1 MGPIPCRKS
10 IDPILQSIT
19 ELVKFNCRF
28 TEIREKI
35 MKNKFH
41 SLETILSPEQA
52 LAFQRRIV
60 ALQFSKSEQYS
71 LTDLHHSV
79 SISNDE
85 VSRYINDYFTN
96 YDLLKQVINW
106 LQQNETEYQHY
117 VQRLQLT
124 FTYFDI
130 RNINI

>member
-1 MGPIPCRKS
+1 MGPIPRRKS
-10 IDPILQSIT
+10 IEPVLQSIT
-19 ELVKFNCRF
+19 ELVTLNCRF
-28 TEIREKI
+28 TEIRELI
-35 MKNKFH
+35 MQNKFNP
-41 SLETILSPEQA
+41 LEKILEPEQA
-52 LAFQRRIV
+52 IAFQRRIM
-60 ALQFSKSEQYS
+60 ALQFPKSEKYS
-71 LTDLHHSV
+71 LTDLHQNV

-130 RNINI
+130 RKINI

>member
-1 MGPIPCRKS
+1 
-10 IDPILQSIT
+10 
-19 ELVKFNCRF
+19 
-28 TEIREKI
+28 

-41 SLETILSPEQA
+41 SLETRLSPEQA
-52 LAFQRRIV
+52 LAFQRRIM
-60 ALQFSKSEQYS
+60 ALQFPKSEKYS
-71 LTDLHHSV
+71 LTDLHQNV

>member
-1 MGPIPCRKS
+1 
-10 IDPILQSIT
+10 
-19 ELVKFNCRF
+19 
-28 TEIREKI
+28 

>member
-1 MGPIPCRKS
+1 M
-10 IDPILQSIT
+10 
-19 ELVKFNCRF
+19 
-28 TEIREKI
+28 
-35 MKNKFH
+35 
-41 SLETILSPEQA
+41 
-52 LAFQRRIV
+52 
-60 ALQFSKSEQYS
+60 ALQFPKSEQYS
-71 LTDLHHSV
+71 LTDLYQNV
-79 SISNDE
+79 AISNDE

-96 YDLLKQVINW
+96 YDLLKQVLNW

>member
-1 MGPIPCRKS
+1 
-10 IDPILQSIT
+10 
-19 ELVKFNCRF
+19 
-28 TEIREKI
+28 

-52 LAFQRRIV
+52 LAFQRRMM
-60 ALQFSKSEQYS
+60 ALQFPKSEQYS
-71 LTDLHHSV
+71 LTDLHQTV

-85 VSRYINDYFTN
+85 VSRYLNGYFTN
-96 YDLLKQVINW
+96 YDLVKQVISW
-106 LQQNETEYQHY
+106 LQQHETEYQHY
-117 VQRLQLT
+117 VQRLQLS